1 MFGLLTRLAVLSALP
16 LGCTPSSATT
26 VPFDHHAVTDSV
38 TAAVRAFDAAVHSR
52 DPARMLEFYL
62 ADSSFRYLSDGQ
74 MLRFAELE
82 PMMQSFWPTV
92 RKFEGELLGIEV
104 IALNADA
111 AVSRT
116 PYWEAMTDTSGQI
129 ARQRGDISMAW
140 VRRDGRWKIIYT
152 HAVHMPDT
160 TSVR

>member
-1 MFGLLTRLAVLSALP
+1 
-16 LGCTPSSATT
+16 
-26 VPFDHHAVTDSV
+26 
-38 TAAVRAFDAAVHSR
+38 
-52 DPARMLEFYL
+52 MLEFYL

-74 MLRFAELE
+74 VLRFAELE
-82 PMMQSFWPTV
+82 PMMQRFWPTV
-92 RKFEGELLGIEV
+92 RTFEGELLGIEV
-104 IALNADA
+104 IALSADA

-116 PYWEAMTDTSGQI
+116 PYWEAMTDTLGHI